1 MLQTC
6 LGHGPHTTQF
16 KLFQPN
22 VLPQMPQNIVLELV
36 VGGLAP
42 IVNNPA
48 NVKTYAADMS
58 RSWASHHTIQAI
70 SAECPPPDASEHCI
84 RTCCW
89 WSGPYSEQPCKCKN
103 LCCRHV
109 SVMEMLCSSDSRPK
123 CCPQWGPCHEG
134 WVIQGMLMEI
144 VTDFGTEFLLIRAQ
158 KPRHKQQC
166 GACSNQTL
174 GLPALFRMT
183 HQI

>member
-1 MLQTC
+1 MLWPVLITYSRHLSHAKMLVCSIGTPRPC
-6 LGHGPHTTQF
+6 LCSVVMKHPIDLMPQF

-22 VLPQMPQNIVLELV
+22 VLLQMPQNIVLELV

-42 IVNNPA
+42 MVNNPA

-109 SVMEMLCSSDSRPK
+109 SVMGLTPHNSSYFSR
-123 CCPQWGPCHEG
+123 
-134 WVIQGMLMEI
+134 MSS
-144 VTDFGTEFLLIRAQ
+144 
-158 KPRHKQQC
+158 PRC
-166 GACSNQTL
+166 LRTL
-174 GLPALFRMT
+174 Y
-183 HQI
+183 